1 MCIRDSYKVIAI
13 LGIEQSPSCCVNY
26 IYTNQGMQKR
36 KGIFIQKL
44 YDKIKSYHIPI
55 IGINRKYIKK
65 SLEELKEIVGSEN

>member
-1 MCIRDSYKVIAI
+1 M
-13 LGIEQSPSCCVNY
+13 GIEQSPSCCVNY